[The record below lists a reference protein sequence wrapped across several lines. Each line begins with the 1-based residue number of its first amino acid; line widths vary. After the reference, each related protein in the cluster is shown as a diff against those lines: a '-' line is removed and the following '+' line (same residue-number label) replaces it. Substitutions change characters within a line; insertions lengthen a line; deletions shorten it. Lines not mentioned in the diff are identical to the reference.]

1 MLASSTG
8 ATIEN
13 NSTVVPMITH
23 TAATPQDSPSTTLE
37 PGATFRD
44 FNVALTLE
52 KSTMLSSLDSID
64 RTSVCIFM
72 LNIFAYSI
80 LFNYTFRSIKIFCN
94 NLKYIYFN

>member
-1 MLASSTG
+1 MLASTG
-8 ATIEN
+8 ATNEN

-52 KSTMLSSLDSID
+52 RSTMLSSLDSID

-72 LNIFAYSI
+72 LSI
-80 LFNYTFRSIKIFCN
+80 LV
-94 NLKYIYFN
+94 